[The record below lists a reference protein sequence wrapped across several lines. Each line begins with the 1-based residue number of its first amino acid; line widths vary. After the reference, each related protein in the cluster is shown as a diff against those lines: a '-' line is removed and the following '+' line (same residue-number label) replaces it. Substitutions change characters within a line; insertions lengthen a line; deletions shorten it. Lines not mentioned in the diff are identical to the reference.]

1 MFLSTAMILGLSGS
15 RWLGWRV
22 VVVVVVV
29 LDGGSL
35 VFTWLLKFLDDC
47 S

>member
-29 LDGGSL
+29 LDGGGL
-35 VFTWLLKFLDDC
+35 VFTRLLKFLDDC